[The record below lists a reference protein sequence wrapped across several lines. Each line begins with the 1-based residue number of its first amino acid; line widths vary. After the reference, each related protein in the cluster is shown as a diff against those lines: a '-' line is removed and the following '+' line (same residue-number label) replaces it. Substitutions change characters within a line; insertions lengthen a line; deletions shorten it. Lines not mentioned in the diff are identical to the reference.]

1 MVAGPLKEKLMERV
15 EQPLSFFSVTYFL
28 KCYRMVAT
36 DSLNRDSVTKKDVLC
51 CPIGK
56 GPRMVFSIVSLLR
69 SKTICRGS
77 M

>member
-36 DSLNRDSVTKKDVLC
+36 DRFPDSVTKRMLC
-51 CPIGK
+51 VALGK
-56 GPRMVFSIVSLLR
+56 RPRMDFSIFSLLR
-69 SKTICRGS
+69 NKTICCRS